1 MIETL
6 MKLFKKQFTRVVN
19 AFKLD
24 KKVEVLEERSFNLL
38 GSVDT
43 DTIYVVIHFQN
54 GTLML
59 GGTILPIE
67 IEVFSSLDDFDFDY
81 NMLFT
86 YALNFNYNVPNI
98 ENVFIQQVYTTPE
111 VSSAFNQDNGTYKA
125 LFTMNGTIVYGENI
139 NGISNIKIDDTS
151 VLYTSVK
158 VGLENTPN
166 SANLGTNNSR
176 VNSIMKFATFSLV
189 LNCISL
195 QSDIIKKIDTI
206 MLGTESINSTF
217 DIEITKNG
225 TTYTKTM
232 KLLNCDFSQAQG
244 GIPTYTLSFME

>member
-19 AFKLD
+19 AFGVD

-38 GSVDT
+38 GSVDV

-59 GGTILPIE
+59 GGTILPIQ
-67 IEVFSSLDDFDFDY
+67 IEVFSSVDDFDFDY

-86 YALNFNYNVPNI
+86 YALNFNYNVPSI

-111 VSSAFNQDNGTYKA
+111 VSSAFNQDNGEYKA
-125 LFTMNGTIVYGENI
+125 LFTMNGTIVYGEQI
-139 NGISNIKIDDTS
+139 NGISNIKINNTN

-158 VGLENTPN
+158 VGIDSTPN
-166 SANLGTNNSR
+166 SANLGANNSR
-176 VNSIMKFATFSLV
+176 VNSIMKFATASFV
-189 LNCISL
+189 VNCVSL
-195 QSDIIKKIDTI
+195 QSEIIELIDKI
-206 MLGTESINSTF
+206 MLGSESINTIF
-217 DIEITKNG
+217 TIEITKNG
-225 TTYTKTM
+225 TVYTKSM
-232 KLLNCDFSQAQG
+232 KLLGSDYQQAQG
-244 GIPTYTLSFME
+244 GIPTYVLSFVE